1 MANAEDAC
9 LGCSAGLHALFS
21 LLYLALAGWSLA
33 IQIREAV
40 PVPADIVLLIGL
52 LGIGCLLGCSSLGC
66 CTILSNS
73 GQSSGGGC
81 MSAMGGDMSLVYH
94 ILCFP
99 VYLVFLVIAVV
110 GSVWI
115 AVDSGVTLFSL
126 LVAVAL
132 IGCLVCQGI
141 QAAIFYCSETCMAG
155 PDKLCKREQRQVAA
169 IVMPP
174 VNAGVE
180 VLSATILS
188 CAESDSLNVDCT
200 TLGGTQMLNCC
211 FPKDARVADLES
223 VLRQKMG
230 WQWMSFLVAQ
240 RDVPRTELLNEHKC
254 GLTVKRQLWWQAR
267 PLSPQE
273 FELTNLPSVA
283 PTILEGV
290 SIHGKCISSNTLDA
304 LPV

>member
-1 MANAEDAC
+1 MANADDAC
-9 LGCSAGLHALFS
+9 LGCSACLHVLFS

-40 PVPADIVLLIGL
+40 PVPADIVLFVGL

-66 CTILSNS
+66 CTILSNR

-81 MSAMGGDMSLVYH
+81 MDAMGGDMSFVYH
-94 ILCFP
+94 VLCFP

-115 AVDSGVTLFSL
+115 AVDSGVTLFSI
-126 LVAVAL
+126 LVAAAL

-141 QAAIFYCSETCMAG
+141 QAATHCSETCMSG
-155 PDKLCKREQRQVAA
+155 LDKLCKREQRQVAA
-169 IVMPP
+169 TVMPP

-180 VLSATILS
+180 VLSATINS

-223 VLRQKMG
+223 ALRQKMG
-230 WQWMSFLVAQ
+230 WQWMAFLVAQ
-240 RDVPRTELLNEHKC
+240 RDVPTTELLNEHKC
-254 GLTVKRQLWWQAR
+254 GLTVKRQLWPAR

-273 FELTNLPSVA
+273 FESTNLPSVA

-290 SIHGKCISSNTLDA
+290 AIHGKCISSSTLDA